1 MSAAS
6 GPRLV
11 LVGPP
16 GAGKTAVG
24 TVLAQRLGV
33 GLRDTD
39 ADIAAAAGQPVA
51 DLFVDHGEQHVRTLE
66 SDAVRAALAAHDG
79 ILSVGSGAVESANVR
94 ELLRGHRVVFL
105 DVGIADA
112 ARRSG
117 LDTVR
122 PVHLGNVRA
131 QLKQLLD
138 ARRPLYL
145 DVASATVSTDGRS
158 VDEVADD
165 VLAVAQPGERADAG

>member
-1 MSAAS
+1 
-6 GPRLV
+6 
-11 LVGPP
+11 
-16 GAGKTAVG
+16 VG

-51 DLFVDHGEQHVRTLE
+51 DIFVDHGEQHVRVLE
-66 SDAVRAALAAHDG
+66 SDAVRAALAEHDG
-79 ILSVGSGAVESANVR
+79 VLCVGSGAIESADVR
-94 ELLRGHRVVFL
+94 ALLRGHRVVFL

-117 LDTVR
+117 LDIVR

-131 QLKQLLD
+131 QLKRLLE
-138 ARRPLYL
+138 ARRPLYV
-145 DVASATVSTDGRS
+145 DVATATVETDGRS
-158 VDEVADD
+158 IDEVADD
-165 VLAVAQPGERADAG
+165 VLAVDQPEAGADAG